1 LERKVLAILVEG
13 CLRNYRCTPMK
24 TLRNQFTACLS
35 RRRNCERGVE
45 VVEMAFILPVL
56 MMLLLGI
63 FFFGRGYNVYETM
76 TRAAREGVRVAVAP
90 ACSACSGGGQLPSMA
105 TVASVV
111 QASLVA
117 SNLDP
122 TQVACGTCPGTCN
135 GSAPTICYRN
145 NVVLNPSTTPAEYGV
160 VVSFT
165 YPFQMAIP
173 FVNFNQSLTLSTSVQ
188 MRQEN

>member
-1 LERKVLAILVEG
+1 MR
-13 CLRNYRCTPMK
+13 
-24 TLRNQFTACLS
+24 TLRNEFATCLS
-35 RRRNCERGVE
+35 RRRNSERGVE

-63 FFFGRGYNVYETM
+63 FYFGRGYNVYETM
-76 TRAAREGVRVAVAP
+76 TRAAREGARAAVAP

-117 SNLDP
+117 SSLDP

-135 GSAPTICYRN
+135 GSAPTICYQN
-145 NVVLNPSTTPAEYGV
+145 NVVLNPSTTPPEYGV
-160 VVSFT
+160 IVSFT
-165 YPFQMAIP
+165 YPYQMAIP
-173 FVNFNQSLTLSTSVQ
+173 FINSNQNLTLSTSVQ